1 MGIGLVHVRSW
12 QAAYRGLVPEEFLD
26 GLDPVQRAGHWERQ
40 LSAEG
45 EQPELVLV
53 AEVDGQVV
61 GFAAIG
67 PSRDEDGDRDGEVR
81 AIYLTAEHWGQG
93 IGTALMGSALDVLRR
108 AGFSGAT
115 LWVLATNE
123 RGRRFYET
131 GGWAPDGAVKED
143 DSRGFPITEVRYR
156 RALS

>member
-93 IGTALMGSALDVLRR
+93 IGTALMARRWTSCAGPALVERRSGSLPPTSGGEGSTRR
-108 AGFSGAT
+108 
-115 LWVLATNE
+115 V
-123 RGRRFYET
+123 
-131 GGWAPDGAVKED
+131 GWAPDGAVKED